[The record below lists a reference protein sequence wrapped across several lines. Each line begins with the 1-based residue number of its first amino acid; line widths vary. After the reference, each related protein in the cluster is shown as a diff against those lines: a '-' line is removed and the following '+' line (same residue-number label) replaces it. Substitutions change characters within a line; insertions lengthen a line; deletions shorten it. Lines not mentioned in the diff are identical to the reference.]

1 MSVRQPVGGH
11 VPFFVG
17 ERSVTGPPRG
27 LWRDAFSRLRAN
39 RLAMLGLV
47 VILVMGFV
55 ALLAGILAPYDPTF
69 QDYDAVF
76 ERPGAAHLL
85 GTDNLGRDTLS
96 RMIFGARTSLAV
108 GIFAQVILASI
119 GLPLGSLAGFFG
131 GRVDNAIM
139 RFVDIVYAF
148 PDLLLIILLRS
159 IFGGSLYMIFVAIG
173 LVEWTSLAR
182 LTRSQVLVIRQ
193 QDYVTAAR
201 ALGAR
206 WYEILLRHMVPN
218 GLSPVIVA
226 IVFGVPRAIFAEAAL
241 SYIGIG
247 VQPPTPSWGSMAQE
261 GYQAIF
267 AFPHLILSPAL
278 AIAAVTLAF
287 TFLGDGLRDALDPRG
302 QRYTS

>member
-1 MSVRQPVGGH
+1 
-11 VPFFVG
+11 
-17 ERSVTGPPRG
+17 
-27 LWRDAFSRLRAN
+27 
-39 RLAMLGLV
+39 MLGLMA
-47 VILVMGFV
+47 ILVIGFV
-55 ALLAGILAPYDPTF
+55 ALLAELLAPYDPIF
-69 QDYDAVF
+69 QDYNAVF
-76 ERPGAAHLL
+76 ERPGVAHLL

-173 LVEWTSLAR
+173 LVEWTNLAR

-302 QRYTS
+302 QRYTR